1 MNDEPHATT
10 WCERLTRAEA
20 APHCLARRGD
30 GAECQTPA
38 MRNRRCRMH
47 GGKSTGPRTA
57 AWLER
62 SRRARWRHGHYS
74 AEAKAERGLSEVVK
88 IVTHVSIETSV
99 EFLLKALRIQP
110 TRVIS
115 IHGQPAARTHGQATS
130 WAHGLASAWSHGVL
144 NALTPSLCTHDARR
158 GEQAGGGID
167 QQADRAFHVRL
178 RKGGPYSAFYVR
190 RASTPARALLPLQ
203 ERKHSDP

>member
-1 MNDEPHATT
+1 VPDSSDAEPALPDARREVH
-10 WCERLTRAEA
+10 RAENGGMAGAVAQGQMA
-20 APHCLARRGD
+20 ARALLGRGQGRA
-30 GAECQTPA
+30 GAF
-38 MRNRRCRMH
+38 
-47 GGKSTGPRTA
+47 
-57 AWLER
+57 R
-62 SRRARWRHGHYS
+62 SRQDCHPR
-74 AEAKAERGLSEVVK
+74 L
-88 IVTHVSIETSV
+88 IETSV

-158 GEQAGGGID
+158 GEQAGGGIN

-203 ERKHSDP
+203 EQKHSDP

>member
-1 MNDEPHATT
+1 
-10 WCERLTRAEA
+10 
-20 APHCLARRGD
+20 
-30 GAECQTPA
+30 
-38 MRNRRCRMH
+38 MH

-88 IVTHVSIETSV
+88 IVIHVSIETSV

-115 IHGQPAARTHGQATS
+115 IHGQPAA
-130 WAHGLASAWSHGVL
+130 
-144 NALTPSLCTHDARR
+144 
-158 GEQAGGGID
+158 
-167 QQADRAFHVRL
+167 
-178 RKGGPYSAFYVR
+178 GPMDK
-190 RASTPARALLPLQ
+190 PPLGPMDWHPPGPM
-203 ERKHSDP
+203 ES